1 MYYKTYQ
8 IQKKLKGEKRAN
20 KFGAIRTHGFDS
32 KKEFNR
38 YRELLL
44 LEKAGEVSDIQTQVK
59 FTLYGQKG
67 SKICTYKADFVYTQK
82 DGTKIIEDTK
92 SPITCTPVFK
102 LKWKML
108 EDMYQEEIKKGIV
121 KLVINLAR

>member
-20 KFGAIRTHGFDS
+20 KFGAVRTCGFDS

-108 EDMYQEEIKKGIV
+108 EDMYQEEIKKGKI

>member
-20 KFGAIRTHGFDS
+20 KFGAVRTCGFDS
-32 KKEFNR
+32 KKEYSR

-82 DGTKIIEDTK
+82 DGTKVIEDTK

-102 LKWKML
+102 LKWKLL